1 MSKFLSPTM
10 AAVTPYTP
18 GEQPQDQQYIKL
30 NTNESPYLPS
40 PRVVAAVSEAEV
52 EKLRLYSDPACA
64 DLLRAAAAHFG
75 LQPDQIM
82 PGNGSDENLFFALR
96 AFCDESHPLAFA
108 DITYGCYGVWC
119 GLLHI
124 PTHIIPLKEDFTLDP
139 ADYHG
144 LHETIVIANPNAPTG
159 LCLPRDAIEGILR
172 SNPDS
177 VVIVDEA
184 YVDFGG
190 ESCVPL
196 IDQYDNL
203 LVVQTFSKSR
213 QLAGARLG
221 LAMGN
226 AALIADL
233 NRVKFSLNPYNI
245 NRLTL
250 KAGQAALE
258 DTAYF
263 EKTRAAI
270 MDTRAWTMQQLTD
283 RGFTVLDSRTNFV
296 FASTERINGG
306 VLYKK
311 LKENGILVR
320 HFDAPRIE
328 NWLRITIGTPEQMQD
343 NIAFMKDFRPLDPQ
357 ERAAVDRVQAIFHG
371 MHLIPCTSC
380 RYCVDGCPQ
389 HIAIPNLFALMNT
402 KQLYHDWNADFYYE
416 DVHTGPGRKA
426 SDCIRCGRCE
436 RICPQHLPIRQ
447 LLVDVAKEFEKPQ
460 A

>member
-1 MSKFLSPTM
+1 MSKFLSPTL
-10 AAVTPYTP
+10 ATVTPYTP

-40 PRVVAAVSEAEV
+40 PAVIAAVSEHEV

-64 DLLRAAAAHFG
+64 DLLKAAAAHFG
-75 LQPDQIM
+75 LQPEQIM

-96 AFCDESHPLAFA
+96 AFCDADHPLAYA

-119 GLLHI
+119 GLMHI
-124 PTHIIPLKEDFTLDP
+124 PSHIIPLKEDFTLDP
-139 ADYHG
+139 KDYYG
-144 LHETIVIANPNAPTG
+144 LNQTIVLANPNAPTG
-159 LCLPRDAIEGILR
+159 IALPRAEIEGILKA
-172 SNPDS
+172 NPNN

-196 IDQYDNL
+196 IDQYENL

-270 MDTRAWTMQQLTD
+270 MDTRAWTVQQLAA
-283 RGFTVLDSRTNFV
+283 RGFTVLDSRANFV
-296 FASTERINGG
+296 FASTKRINGG

-311 LKENGILVR
+311 LKKDGILVR
-320 HFDAPRIE
+320 HCDAPRIE
-328 NWLRITIGTPEQMQD
+328 NWLRITIGTPEQMQALMD
-343 NIAFMKDFRPLDPQ
+343 
-357 ERAAVDRVQAIFHG
+357 AVDKILEV
-371 MHLIPCTSC
+371 
-380 RYCVDGCPQ
+380 
-389 HIAIPNLFALMNT
+389 
-402 KQLYHDWNADFYYE
+402 
-416 DVHTGPGRKA
+416 
-426 SDCIRCGRCE
+426 
-436 RICPQHLPIRQ
+436 
-447 LLVDVAKEFEKPQ
+447 
-460 A
+460 

>member
-1 MSKFLSPTM
+1 MSRFLSPTL

-40 PRVVAAVSEAEV
+40 PAVIAAVSEHEV

-64 DLLRAAAAHFG
+64 DLLKAAAAHFG
-75 LQPDQIM
+75 LKPEQIM

-96 AFCDESHPLAFA
+96 AFCDADHPLAYA

-119 GLLHI
+119 GLMHI
-124 PTHIIPLKEDFTLDP
+124 PSHIIPLKEDFTLDP
-139 ADYHG
+139 KDYYG
-144 LHETIVIANPNAPTG
+144 LNQTIVLANPNAPTG
-159 LCLPRDAIEGILR
+159 IALPRAEIEGILKA
-172 SNPDS
+172 NPNN

-196 IDQYDNL
+196 IDQYENL

-226 AALIADL
+226 AKLIADL

-283 RGFTVLDSRTNFV
+283 RGFTVLDSRANFV
-296 FASTERINGG
+296 FASTDRINGG

-328 NWLRITIGTPEQMQD
+328 NWLRITIGTPEQMQALMD
-343 NIAFMKDFRPLDPQ
+343 
-357 ERAAVDRVQAIFHG
+357 AVDKILEV
-371 MHLIPCTSC
+371 
-380 RYCVDGCPQ
+380 
-389 HIAIPNLFALMNT
+389 
-402 KQLYHDWNADFYYE
+402 
-416 DVHTGPGRKA
+416 
-426 SDCIRCGRCE
+426 
-436 RICPQHLPIRQ
+436 
-447 LLVDVAKEFEKPQ
+447 
-460 A
+460 

>member
-1 MSKFLSPTM
+1 MSKYLSPRLS
-10 AAVTPYTP
+10 AVTPYTP

-40 PRVVAAVSEAEV
+40 PAVVAAVNEAEV

-64 DLLRAAAAHFG
+64 DLLKTAAAHFG
-75 LQPDQIM
+75 LRPEQIM

-96 AFCDESHPLAFA
+96 AFCDEQHPLAYA

-119 GLLHI
+119 GLMHI
-124 PTHIIPLKEDFTLDP
+124 PSHIIPLKEDFTLDP
-139 ADYHG
+139 MDYWG
-144 LHETIVIANPNAPTG
+144 LNETIVIANPNAPTG
-159 LCLPRDAIEGILR
+159 LALPRSAIEGILKA
-172 SNPDS
+172 NPNS

-196 IDQYDNL
+196 IDQYENL

-226 AALIADL
+226 ADLIADL

-250 KAGQAALE
+250 KAGAAALE

-270 MDTRAWTMQQLTD
+270 IETRETTKAALQK
-283 RGFTVLDSRTNFV
+283 RGFAVLDSRSNFL
-296 FASTERINGG
+296 FASTKRKDGG
-306 VLYKK
+306 ELYQK
-311 LKENGILVR
+311 LKEKGILVR
-320 HFDAPRIE
+320 HFDAPRIA
-328 NWLRITIGTPEQMQD
+328 NWLRITIGTPEQMQTLLE
-343 NIAFMKDFRPLDPQ
+343 KLD
-357 ERAAVDRVQAIFHG
+357 EILEG
-371 MHLIPCTSC
+371 
-380 RYCVDGCPQ
+380 
-389 HIAIPNLFALMNT
+389 
-402 KQLYHDWNADFYYE
+402 
-416 DVHTGPGRKA
+416 
-426 SDCIRCGRCE
+426 
-436 RICPQHLPIRQ
+436 
-447 LLVDVAKEFEKPQ
+447 
-460 A
+460 

>member
-1 MSKFLSPTM
+1 MSKFLSPTL

-40 PRVVAAVSEAEV
+40 PAVIAAVSEHEV

-64 DLLRAAAAHFG
+64 DLLKAAAAHFG
-75 LQPDQIM
+75 LQPEQIM

-96 AFCDESHPLAFA
+96 AFCDADHPLAYA

-119 GLLHI
+119 GLMHI
-124 PTHIIPLKEDFTLDP
+124 PSHIIPLKEDFTLDP
-139 ADYHG
+139 KDYYG
-144 LHETIVIANPNAPTG
+144 LNQTIVLANPNAPTG
-159 LCLPRDAIEGILR
+159 IALPRAEIEGILKA
-172 SNPDS
+172 NPNN

-196 IDQYDNL
+196 IDQYENL

-283 RGFTVLDSRTNFV
+283 RGFTVLDSRANFV
-296 FASTERINGG
+296 FASTERISGG
-306 VLYKK
+306 KLYKE
-311 LKENGILVR
+311 LKKNGILVR

-328 NWLRITIGTPEQMQD
+328 NWLRITIGTPEQMQALMD
-343 NIAFMKDFRPLDPQ
+343 
-357 ERAAVDRVQAIFHG
+357 AVDKILEV
-371 MHLIPCTSC
+371 
-380 RYCVDGCPQ
+380 
-389 HIAIPNLFALMNT
+389 
-402 KQLYHDWNADFYYE
+402 
-416 DVHTGPGRKA
+416 
-426 SDCIRCGRCE
+426 
-436 RICPQHLPIRQ
+436 
-447 LLVDVAKEFEKPQ
+447 
-460 A
+460 

>member
-1 MSKFLSPTM
+1 MSRFLSPRLE
-10 AAVTPYTP
+10 AVTPYAP

-40 PRVVAAVSEAEV
+40 PAVVAAVSEAEV

-64 DLLRAAAAHFG
+64 DLLRSAAVHFG
-75 LQPDQIM
+75 LQPEQIM

-96 AFCDESHPLAFA
+96 AFCDEDHPLAYA

-119 GLLHI
+119 GLMHI
-124 PTHIIPLKEDFTLDP
+124 PSHIIPLKEDFTLDP
-139 ADYHG
+139 KDYCG
-144 LHETIVIANPNAPTG
+144 LNETIVIANPNAPTG
-159 LCLPRDAIEGILR
+159 LALPREAIEGILKA
-172 SNPDS
+172 NPDS

-196 IDQYDNL
+196 IDRYDNL

-226 AALIADL
+226 AKLIADL

-263 EKTRAAI
+263 DRTRAAI
-270 MDTRAWTMQQLTD
+270 METRGWTKQQLEA
-283 RGFTVLDSRTNFV
+283 RGFAVLDSCSNFL
-296 FASTERINGG
+296 FASTQKKNGG
-306 VLYKK
+306 ELYRK
-311 LKENGILVR
+311 LKEKGILVR
-320 HFDAPRIE
+320 HFDAPRIG
-328 NWLRITIGTPEQMQD
+328 NWLRITIGTPEQMQ
-343 NIAFMKDFRPLDPQ
+343 ALLKALD
-357 ERAAVDRVQAIFHG
+357 EILEG
-371 MHLIPCTSC
+371 
-380 RYCVDGCPQ
+380 
-389 HIAIPNLFALMNT
+389 
-402 KQLYHDWNADFYYE
+402 
-416 DVHTGPGRKA
+416 
-426 SDCIRCGRCE
+426 
-436 RICPQHLPIRQ
+436 
-447 LLVDVAKEFEKPQ
+447 
-460 A
+460 